1 MKSATAG
8 AATQTWHYADDG
20 STPTWVAEDAAATE
34 WHRWVAGPSGTVAA
48 LIDETGATELQ
59 LTNLHGDIVATVPA
73 AATATSPTTLVD
85 YDEFG
90 APKEPTPS
98 AYGWLGG
105 QQVGREPA
113 TGAMLMGARLY
124 VPSIGRFAQTDPVE
138 GGSANDY
145 DYCGAD
151 PVNCTDL
158 SGEDYSWNW
167 LVDAKRRARLA
178 FRGLHNHCHTL
189 FPLNRCPNRFR
200 LHDTFSLTKTIG
212 PYTQSFPLKVISL
225 GDTYTVWRAREG
237 HPAGEGASVAF
248 TLSNRYTDVFGLGW
262 YTNLNTASYN
272 VSGFWSVWPMT
283 ELYGY
288 LAQNDWA
295 ATGCEAWQ
303 MGRPASAG

>member
-1 MKSATAG
+1 MIWVALLEIPATHNGGVALEIEYFENDAVSSLTDGSSTTAYTLDPLDRVKSATAG
-8 AATQTWHYADDG
+8 AATQTWRYANDG

-34 WHRWVAGPSGTVAA
+34 WHGWVAGPSGTVAA

-73 AATATSPTTLVD
+73 AATATSSTTLVD

-138 GGSANDY
+138 GGSANGY

-167 LVDAKRRARLA
+167 LVRQEA
-178 FRGLHNHCHTL
+178 
-189 FPLNRCPNRFR
+189 CP
-200 LHDTFSLTKTIG
+200 SCI
-212 PYTQSFPLKVISL
+212 P
-225 GDTYTVWRAREG
+225 
-237 HPAGEGASVAF
+237 GAA
-248 TLSNRYTDVFGLGW
+248 
-262 YTNLNTASYN
+262 
-272 VSGFWSVWPMT
+272 
-283 ELYGY
+283 
-288 LAQNDWA
+288 
-295 ATGCEAWQ
+295 
-303 MGRPASAG
+303 